1 MSPVPRSSF
10 PSLMSL
16 FNICLKGQFPNC
28 LLALRHTKKER
39 KTCNPHFNYFASPY
53 TLKLSTH
60 THTLIH
66 TYTCYL
72 LCFSLYP
79 FGLFLSW
86 KVFPGAFWQYHFHS
100 QFQFSI
106 RFALLAL
113 IHSRTWRSH
122 THTWNIV
129 SFMCCQLTTFAKYL
143 IALLF
148 SCILQFCF
156 P

>member
-1 MSPVPRSSF
+1 MKLRISDTRAVQMGLCFRSSF

-60 THTLIH
+60 THTH
-66 TYTCYL
+66 TYVHVLPSL
-72 LCFSLYP
+72 LLPLFVRLVFVVKSFSQRI
-79 FGLFLSW
+79 
-86 KVFPGAFWQYHFHS
+86 WQYHFHS

-106 RFALLAL
+106 PFSSLAL
-113 IHSRTWRSH
+113 IHSKT
-122 THTWNIV
+122 
-129 SFMCCQLTTFAKYL
+129 
-143 IALLF
+143 
-148 SCILQFCF
+148 
-156 P
+156 